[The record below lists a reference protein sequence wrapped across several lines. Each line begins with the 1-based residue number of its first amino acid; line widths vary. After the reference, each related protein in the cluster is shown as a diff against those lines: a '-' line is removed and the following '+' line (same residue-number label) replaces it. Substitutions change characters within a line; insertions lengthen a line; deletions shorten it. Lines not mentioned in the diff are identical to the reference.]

1 MPPYCCNKYYSYC
14 TNCLAT
20 HTLSIMTVSCCS
32 FYCNVSDCCNLLF
45 MIPLLLVYIQMFV
58 ATFIKSTV
66 TFPCLLQ
73 QSYTNNLELFVA
85 TVTIMKPA
93 PQASGCSF
101 KLLNI
106 CCSNDK
112 PTFFPPSSGCCNTCC
127 NLPLAIYPIILL
139 LLQHLLPNLPGPDLP
154 VATIPL
160 LIIYLYNYLVHML
173 QIFIIFFLPFLR
185 LLQHMPVL
193 QLATC
198 HLSYYIIVVATFTT
212 KPAGPGP
219 ACCNRPIINN
229 IFTQLLSTCIY
240 YYYFHRL
247 TSTI

>member
-14 TNCLAT
+14 TDCLAT

-32 FYCNVSDCCNLLF
+32 FCCNVSDCCNSH
-45 MIPLLLVYIQMFV
+45 V

-85 TVTIMKPA
+85 TMTITKPG

-101 KLLNI
+101 KLLDI

-139 LLQHLLPNLPGPDLP
+139 LLQHLLPSLLGPGLP

-160 LIIYLYNYLVHML
+160 FTKASTAWQSYKVHKVG
-173 QIFIIFFLPFLR
+173 QISR
-185 LLQHMPVL
+185 
-193 QLATC
+193 
-198 HLSYYIIVVATFTT
+198 
-212 KPAGPGP
+212 PGQCSIKS
-219 ACCNRPIINN
+219 AI
-229 IFTQLLSTCIY
+229 L
-240 YYYFHRL
+240 
-247 TSTI
+247 

>member
-1 MPPYCCNKYYSYC
+1 
-14 TNCLAT
+14 
-20 HTLSIMTVSCCS
+20 
-32 FYCNVSDCCNLLF
+32 

-85 TVTIMKPA
+85 TVTITKPG

-139 LLQHLLPNLPGPDLP
+139 LLQHLLPNLPGPGLP
-154 VATIPL
+154 VATVPL
-160 LIIYLYNYLVHML
+160 LIIYLHNYLIHML
-173 QIFIIFFLPFLR
+173 RIFIIFFYLSSGCCNTCCNLPLAIYPIILM
-185 LLQHMPVL
+185 LLQHLLPNL
-193 QLATC
+193 PGPGLP
-198 HLSYYIIVVATFTT
+198 VATV
-212 KPAGPGP
+212 P
-219 ACCNRPIINN
+219 
-229 IFTQLLSTCIY
+229 
-240 YYYFHRL
+240 
-247 TSTI
+247 